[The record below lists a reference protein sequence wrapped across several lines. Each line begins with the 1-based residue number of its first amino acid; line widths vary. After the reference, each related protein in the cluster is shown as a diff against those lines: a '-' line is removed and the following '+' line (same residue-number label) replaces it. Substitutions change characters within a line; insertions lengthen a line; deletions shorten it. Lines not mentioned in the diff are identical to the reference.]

1 MPGKEK
7 SHQCSCCLKLDCQVQ
22 LLQCSSCQSVRY
34 CSVRCQK
41 THWPKHKVLC
51 KAIKEL
57 SDRESSKEKGLGD
70 AQDRG
75 VYASH
80 ITPRQQER
88 IAKLVGRKCLVDC
101 YLDDKPTEV
110 LWDTGAQV
118 SIVSVDFLESQSP
131 TVQRRD
137 IKELLGA
144 DADGSIRLQ
153 AANGTDIP
161 YCGWVEIR
169 VRLTSE
175 NNTEVKVPFLL
186 TKENIE
192 QPIIGFNVIELM
204 VRNTE
209 GKEDNALLGR
219 MSRSFRMSECGDV
232 QALISLIRTTNSDEL
247 CQVKS
252 SKKPHIVPAGETVRV
267 PCRANTGPIRQMT
280 PVIFE
285 PDELATWPSGLAVH
299 ESLTTVKEGDA
310 TILPIAVTNNTNHDI
325 IVPGRVVLGRLHL
338 VRSVTPVDVRFK
350 DPETPTCEEP
360 PCRQQTPAE
369 QIERNLSW
377 LPEVDLS
384 GLTTEQKEQAKQL
397 LFEEAD
403 AFATSDDDVGCISEL
418 EMDIRL
424 TSDQPVQKNYTSI
437 PRPLY
442 PEVKAYIEDL
452 LNRGFVRKSKSPF
465 SSSVVCV
472 RKKDGGMRLCIDY
485 RELNRKT
492 VPDRHPI
499 PRIQEALDSLGGKS
513 WFSVLDQGKAYH
525 QGFIGEKS
533 QPLTAFVTPWGLYE
547 WVRIPFGLMNAPANF
562 QRFMENCLGEL
573 RDEMC
578 IPYLDDVIVFSETF
592 SEHIEHLRKVLRR
605 LKVYGVKL
613 KPRKC
618 AFFKREVSFLGRVIS
633 QHGYRIDPKATNAV
647 TAMKNLKPQTVGE
660 VRRLMGLLGVY
671 RRHIKNFAQTAKP
684 VYDLLNHDPSEKK
697 SSTSTRQKPKLRS
710 GQLPSSSPVV
720 WEQKHQSA
728 LDALVDMI
736 TSPPLLAYPD
746 YNAPFI
752 VHTDASQDGLGAVLY
767 QKQNST
773 IRVVAYASR
782 TLTPPEQNY
791 HMHSGKL
798 EFLALKWAVTEQFRD
813 YLYYAPEFVVYT
825 DNNPLT
831 YVLTTAK
838 LNATG
843 LRWIGEL
850 ADFNFEIRYRPGR
863 LNVDADS
870 LSRSPGEFKTYM
882 DTCTERVT
890 PQSMH
895 ASISAIQAL
904 SKEESIWLTALTDE
918 QEELHYVDALSQASC
933 NQVKVV
939 DLVRAQSEDPH
950 IGRVLKLIKAN
961 HKPTVAEKLKEAPLV
976 RKLLNEWHKLHI
988 NRKSGLLYR
997 SQQVVLPQKFRRTVY
1012 RELQEEMGHLGV
1024 ERVLAL
1030 AQERFYWPHMRR
1042 DIENFIHHTCRC
1054 LKQRRPNLQ
1063 TREPLQPI
1071 LTTAP
1076 LQMVSIDFVHLERS
1090 SGGYEYILVV
1100 VDHFTKY
1107 TQAYPTRNETAVT
1120 AADKIFNDFI
1130 PRFGFPEKLHHDM
1143 GGEFENRLFKR
1154 LEELS
1159 GVMHSRTTPYHPQG
1173 NGIVERMN
1181 RTLLSMLR
1189 TLPETHKSSWKDHVN
1204 KLIHAY
1210 NCTVHESTGYSPFFL
1225 LFGRSPRLPID
1236 VIFDLETET
1245 GARRHAEYV
1254 TKWKSAM
1261 QEAYSLA
1268 SKSAMKNALRGKK
1281 NYDRRVRSSAL
1292 QVGDRVLVRN
1302 LTPRGGPGKLRAFW
1316 EDQIHLVVARKGEGS
1331 PVYDLRSE
1339 SSPGPIRT
1347 LHRNLL
1353 LPCNSLPGKPWEDL
1367 PPVKKTRT
1375 VAPNH
1380 CIDTQPLV
1388 QEENGSDS
1396 EDELPDISF
1405 CNRSPEH
1412 DRNGQTQ
1419 TQVESTQVQPE
1430 QDSTNVHSGD
1440 ASNDTG
1446 TEANTTVAPEEAQL
1460 IEDHQEVGEE
1470 RDEQEDMGNG
1480 GRPQRL
1486 RQAPKRLTYDSPGE
1500 PTYVRQVEVNSSDG
1514 IQQCGIPTP
1523 PMPYVLEPP
1532 VNQYWMPRPILHYI
1546 APPVPPMMFW
1556 NPNMMMPYPVVPQ
1569 LPHWRVPYQP
1579 LGR

>member
-1 MPGKEK
+1 M
-7 SHQCSCCLKLDCQVQ
+7 
-22 LLQCSSCQSVRY
+22 
-34 CSVRCQK
+34 
-41 THWPKHKVLC
+41 LC

-57 SDRESSKEKGLGD
+57 SEREASKEKGLGD

-88 IAKLVGRKCLVDC
+88 IVRLVGRKCVVDC
-101 YLDDKPTEV
+101 YLEDKPTEV

-118 SIVSVDFLESQSP
+118 SIVSEDFLQSQLP
-131 TVQRRD
+131 TVQTRD
-137 IKELLGA
+137 IKQLLGT
-144 DADGSIRLQ
+144 DGSISLQ

-161 YCGWVEIR
+161 YCGWVEIG
-169 VRLTSE
+169 VRLTNE
-175 NNTEVKVPFLL
+175 NETEIRVPFLV

-209 GKEDNALLGR
+209 GNEDDVLLER
-219 MSRSFRMSECGDV
+219 MSRSFKVSKSGDL
-232 QALISLIRTTNSDEL
+232 QALISLIRTTNSGEL
-247 CQVKS
+247 CLVKS
-252 SKKPHIVPAGETVRV
+252 TKKPHTVPAGETVHL
-267 PCRANTGPIRQMT
+267 PCRANTGPIHRKT

-299 ESLTTVKEGDA
+299 ESLTTVKEGDT
-310 TILPIAVTNNTNHDI
+310 TIFSVPVTNNTNHDI
-325 IVPGRVVLGRLHL
+325 TLPGRVVLGRLHL
-338 VRSVTPVDVRFK
+338 VRSVTPVEVRFK
-350 DPETPTCEEP
+350 DPETPTPCEES
-360 PCRQQTPAE
+360 PCKQYTPAE

-384 GLTTEQKEQAKQL
+384 GLSAEQKEQAKQL
-397 LFEEAD
+397 LVEEAD

-424 TSDQPVQKNYTSI
+424 TSDQPVQKNYISI

-442 PEVKAYIEDL
+442 PEVKGYIEDL
-452 LNRGFVRKSKSPF
+452 LNRGFIRKSRSPF

-485 RELNRKT
+485 RELNKKT

-562 QRFMENCLGEL
+562 QRFMENCLGQL
-573 RDEMC
+573 RDEIC
-578 IPYLDDVIVFSETF
+578 IPYLDDVIVFSGTF

-605 LKVYGVKL
+605 LKSYGVKL

-618 AFFKREVSFLGRVIS
+618 TLFKREVSFLGRVVS
-633 QHGYRIDPKATNAV
+633 QNGYQIDPKATNAV
-647 TAMKNLKPQTVGE
+647 TAMKDLKPQTAGE

-684 VYDLLNHDPSEKK
+684 IYDLLNHNLPNEKN
-697 SSTSTRQKPKLRS
+697 TNPTRQNPRLRS
-710 GQLPSSSPVV
+710 GQLPSSSPVD
-720 WEQKHQSA
+720 WGPSHQSA
-728 LDALVDMI
+728 LDVLIDKI

-746 YNAPFI
+746 YDAPFI

-767 QKQNST
+767 QKQNGT
-773 IRVVAYASR
+773 TRVIAYASR
-782 TLTPPEQNY
+782 TLTPCEQNY

-798 EFLALKWAVTEQFRD
+798 EFLALKWSVTEQFRD

-831 YVLTTAK
+831 YVLTSAK

-843 LRWIGEL
+843 LRWVGEL
-850 ADFNFEIRYRPGR
+850 ADFNFEIRYRPGK

-870 LSRSPGEFKTYM
+870 LSRLPSDFKTYM
-882 DTCTERVT
+882 DSCTEKVT
-890 PQSMH
+890 PESLH
-895 ASISAIQAL
+895 ASISAAQVL
-904 SKEESIWLTALTDE
+904 SSGDNVWIAALTDKE
-918 QEELHYVDALSQASC
+918 EELHVDALSQASG
-933 NQVKVV
+933 NQVRVV
-939 DLVRAQSEDPH
+939 DLVKAQNEDPY
-950 IGRVLKLIKAN
+950 IGRALKLIKAKR
-961 HKPTVAEKLKEAPLV
+961 KPTVAEKHSESPLV
-976 RKLLNEWHKLHI
+976 RKLLNEWHKLHV
-988 NRKSGLLYR
+988 NRKSGVLYR
-997 SQQVVLPQKFRRTVY
+997 NQQVILPQKFRRTVY
-1012 RELQEEMGHLGV
+1012 RELHEEMGHLGV

-1030 AQERFYWPHMRR
+1030 ARERFYWPHMRR

-1054 LKQRRPNLQ
+1054 LKQRRPNLP

-1090 SGGYEYILVV
+1090 SGGHEYILVV

-1107 TQAYPTRNETAVT
+1107 AQAYPTRNKTAVT

-1173 NGIVERMN
+1173 NGLVERMN

-1189 TLPETHKSSWKDHVN
+1189 TLPETHKSCWKDHIN

-1236 VIFDLETET
+1236 VIFDLTVET
-1245 GARRHAEYV
+1245 GAKSHAEYV
-1254 TKWKSAM
+1254 AKWKSAM

-1268 SKSAMKNALRGKK
+1268 SKSARKNAMRGKK
-1281 NYDRRVRSSAL
+1281 NYDKRVRSSAL

-1316 EDQIHLVVARKGEGS
+1316 EDQIHIVVARKGEGS
-1331 PVYDLRSE
+1331 PVYDVRPE
-1339 SSPGPIRT
+1339 SSQGPTRT

-1353 LPCNSLPGKPWEDL
+1353 LPCDYLPGKPWEDL
-1367 PPVKKTRT
+1367 PPVKKTKT
-1375 VAPNH
+1375 AAPYH
-1380 CIDTQPLV
+1380 CKDVQPLV
-1388 QEENGSDS
+1388 QEGNESDS
-1396 EDELPDISF
+1396 EDELPDVS
-1405 CNRSPEH
+1405 CLNRSPGH
-1412 DRNGQTQ
+1412 DRNDQTQ
-1419 TQVESTQVQPE
+1419 IQLESTSKDKPE
-1430 QDSTNVHSGD
+1430 PDFTAVHSGEV
-1440 ASNDTG
+1440 SSEMG
-1446 TEANTTVAPEEAQL
+1446 PEANIAGAPGEAQL
-1460 IEDHQEVGEE
+1460 TRDSQAVDGE
-1470 RDEQEDMGNG
+1470 RDEKEDVSKS

-1500 PTYVRQVEVNSSDG
+1500 PTYVRQVKVDPYVG
-1514 IQQCGIPTP
+1514 IQQDGIPTLP
-1523 PMPYVLEPP
+1523 TPYIPEFP
-1532 VNQYWMPRPILHYI
+1532 VNQYCTLPPAFNYI
-1546 APPVPPMMFW
+1546 PPPELPMFW
-1556 NPNMMMPYPVVPQ
+1556 NTNMMMPCMPYPMVPQ
-1569 LPHWRVPYQP
+1569 LPQWGAPY
-1579 LGR
+1579 

>member
-1 MPGKEK
+1 M
-7 SHQCSCCLKLDCQVQ
+7 
-22 LLQCSSCQSVRY
+22 
-34 CSVRCQK
+34 
-41 THWPKHKVLC
+41 LC

-57 SDRESSKEKGLGD
+57 SERESFKEKGLGD

-88 IAKLVGRKCLVDC
+88 IVKLVGRKCLVDC
-101 YLDDKPTEV
+101 YLDDMATKA

-118 SIVSVDFLESQSP
+118 SIVSVDFLKNQLP
-131 TVQRRD
+131 TVKIRD
-137 IKELLGA
+137 IEHLLGI
-144 DADGSIRLQ
+144 DGSISLQ
-153 AANGTDIP
+153 AANGTNIP
-161 YCGWVEIR
+161 YCGWVEIG
-169 VRLTSE
+169 VRLTNE
-175 NNTEVKVPFLL
+175 NETETRVPFLV
-186 TKENIE
+186 TMENIE

-204 VRNTE
+204 VKNTE
-209 GKEDNALLGR
+209 GKEDDALLGR
-219 MSRSFRMSECGDV
+219 MLRSFKTSKSGDI

-247 CQVKS
+247 CLVKS
-252 SKKPHIVPAGETVRV
+252 TKKPHTVPAGETVHL
-267 PCRANTGPIRQMT
+267 PCRANTGPIYRKT

-285 PDELATWPSGLAVH
+285 PDELTTWPAGLAVH

-310 TILPIAVTNNTNHDI
+310 TILSVAVTNNTNHDI
-325 IVPGRVVLGRLHL
+325 TLPGRVVLGRLQL
-338 VRSVTPVDVRFK
+338 VRSVTPIEVRFK
-350 DPETPTCEEP
+350 DPETPTPCEGP
-360 PCRQQTPAE
+360 PCEKDTPAE
-369 QIERNLSW
+369 RIESDLPW

-384 GLTTEQKEQAKQL
+384 GLTVKQKEQARQL
-397 LFEEAD
+397 LVEEAD
-403 AFATSDDDVGCISEL
+403 AFATNDDDVGCIPEL

-424 TSDQPVQKNYTSI
+424 TSDQPVQKNYISI

-442 PEVKAYIEDL
+442 PEVKGYVEDL
-452 LNRGFVRKSKSPF
+452 LNRGFIRKSKSPF

-485 RELNRKT
+485 RELNKKT

-533 QPLTAFVTPWGLYE
+533 QPLTAFITPWGLYE

-605 LKVYGVKL
+605 LRSYGVKL
-613 KPRKC
+613 KPGKC
-618 AFFKREVSFLGRVIS
+618 ALFKREVSFLGRIIS
-633 QHGYRIDPKATNAV
+633 QDGYRIDPKATNAV
-647 TAMKNLKPQTVGE
+647 IAMKNLKPRTVGE

-671 RRHIKNFAQTAKP
+671 RRHIKNFAQIAKP
-684 VYDLLNHDPSEKK
+684 VYDLLNHDLLGKK
-697 SSTSTRQKPKLRS
+697 NATSTRQSPGLRS
-710 GQLPSSSPVV
+710 GQLPSSSPVK
-720 WEQKHQSA
+720 WEPRHQSA
-728 LDALVDMI
+728 LATLIGKI

-767 QKQNST
+767 QKQNGST
-773 IRVVAYASR
+773 RVIAYASR
-782 TLTPPEQNY
+782 TLTPAERNY

-813 YLYYAPEFVVYT
+813 YLYYAPNFVVYT

-831 YVLTTAK
+831 YVLTSAK

-843 LRWIGEL
+843 LRWVGEL

-863 LNVDADS
+863 LNADADS
-870 LSRSPGEFKTYM
+870 LSRLPRDFHAYM
-882 DTCTERVT
+882 DSCTEKLT
-890 PQSMH
+890 PESLH
-895 ASISAIQAL
+895 ASISAVQTL
-904 SKEESIWLTALTDE
+904 SNGDSIWLTALTDE
-918 QEELHYVDALSQASC
+918 EEELHLVDAPSLASC
-933 NQVKVV
+933 NQVRVV
-939 DLVRAQSEDPH
+939 DLVKAQKEDPH
-950 IGRVLKLIKAN
+950 IGRVLELLKAN
-961 HKPTVAEKLKEAPLV
+961 HKPTVKEKYQESPLV
-976 RKLLNEWHKLHI
+976 RKFLNEWHKFHVH
-988 NRKSGLLYR
+988 RKSGLLYR
-997 SQQVVLPQKFRRTVY
+997 NQQVVLPLKFRRTVY
-1012 RELQEEMGHLGV
+1012 RELHEEMGHLGV

-1030 AQERFYWPHMRR
+1030 ARERFYWPHMRR
-1042 DIENFIHHTCRC
+1042 DVENFIHHVCRC
-1054 LKQRRPNLQ
+1054 LKQRRPNLP

-1071 LTTAP
+1071 TTTAP

-1090 SGGYEYILVV
+1090 SGGYEYILVA

-1107 TQAYPTRNETAVT
+1107 AQAYPTRNKTAIT

-1130 PRFGFPEKLHHDM
+1130 PRFGFPEKVHHDM

-1173 NGIVERMN
+1173 NGLVERMN

-1189 TLPETHKSSWKDHVN
+1189 TLPETHKSIWKDHVN
-1204 KLIHAY
+1204 KLVHAY
-1210 NCTVHESTGYSPFFL
+1210 NCTVHESTGYAPFFL
-1225 LFGRSPRLPID
+1225 LFGRNPRLPID
-1236 VIFDLETET
+1236 VMFDLEEET
-1245 GARRHAEYV
+1245 GAKSHAEYV

-1268 SKSAMKNALRGKK
+1268 SKSAMKSAMRGKK
-1281 NYDRRVRSSAL
+1281 NYDKRVRSSAL

-1331 PVYDLRSE
+1331 PVYDVRPE
-1339 SSPGPIRT
+1339 SSQGPSRT

-1353 LPCNSLPGKPWEDL
+1353 LPCDWLPGKPWEDL
-1367 PPVKKTRT
+1367 PPVKNTKTP
-1375 VAPNH
+1375 APYF
-1380 CIDTQPLV
+1380 CDDTQPLV
-1388 QEENGSDS
+1388 HEGDGSDS
-1396 EDELPDISF
+1396 EDDLPEIS
-1405 CNRSPEH
+1405 CGNRPLRR
-1412 DRNGQTQ
+1412 DRNDQTQ
-1419 TQVESTQVQPE
+1419 IQVESTRKDEPQPDITYVPAGE
-1430 QDSTNVHSGD
+1430 VSSE
-1440 ASNDTG
+1440 TG
-1446 TEANTTVAPEEAQL
+1446 TEANIAGTSNEAPLMENPQA
-1460 IEDHQEVGEE
+1460 DGGEMV
-1470 RDEQEDMGNG
+1470 EQEDTGNL

-1486 RQAPKRLTYDSPGE
+1486 RLGPKRLTYDTPGE
-1500 PTYVRQVEVNSSDG
+1500 PTYVQQVRASPFAE

-1523 PMPYVLEPP
+1523 PTPYIPELP
-1532 VNQYWMPRPILHYI
+1532 VNQYCVLPPALNYI
-1546 APPVPPMMFW
+1546 VPPVPPMMSW
-1556 NPNMMMPYPVVPQ
+1556 NANMIVPHMMPQPVVPQ
-1569 LPHWRVPYQP
+1569 LPQWRVPYQSFQC
-1579 LGR
+1579 R